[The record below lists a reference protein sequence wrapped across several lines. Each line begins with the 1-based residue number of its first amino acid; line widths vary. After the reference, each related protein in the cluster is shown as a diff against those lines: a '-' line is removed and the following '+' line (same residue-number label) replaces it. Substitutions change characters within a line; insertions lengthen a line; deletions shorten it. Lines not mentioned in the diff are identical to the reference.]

1 MIDIFFLVIH
11 GIFNL
16 IPMSTISGKTGPGG
30 IDVASSYLATLS
42 VLPFRLYD
50 QQIFWKTRT
59 EGYIRRLKITV
70 SGMVSLGDAA
80 FPQVPS
86 ESGARDTNVEEQ
98 G

>member
-1 MIDIFFLVIH
+1 MIDISFLVVH
-11 GIFNL
+11 VIFDL
-16 IPMSTISGKTGPGG
+16 IPTSTVLGKTGPGG
-30 IDVASSYLATLS
+30 IDVAYSYFATLS

-59 EGYIRRLKITV
+59 EGCIRRLKITV